1 MIWSMRSFGC
11 CAREPPVDYLIV
23 ETTGIADPL
32 PVVLTFLRSE
42 FRDAVR
48 VDSIVA
54 VADAENFS
62 LDLFDSRAA
71 PINCATPILSC

>member
-1 MIWSMRSFGC
+1 MRSFAC
-11 CAREPPVDYLIV
+11 CSASRRVDYLIV
-23 ETTGIADPL
+23 ETTGLADPL

-48 VDSIVA
+48 VNSIVA

-62 LDLFDSRAA
+62 LDLFDSKAA
-71 PINCATPILSC
+71 QTNCATPISLC